1 MKYSQNRYHL
11 NLFDSEV
18 LKRLGPVWWDLLA
31 PRGVGQGLG
40 ILNLFTTHH
49 LSCEITQAPKSK
61 VSFPAGTPSTPGHK
75 PANKASLFPPMNQRP
90 GFSEF
95 LIGVTNWISKTLGG
109 VLKNCQSNWLGIFES
124 LRPDL
129 SFEITDRELSR
140 RGRCYTSRSK
150 ISMVQYGQIHVMLES
165 PCLSSFSIAKSP
177 FFTSRSSIFEV

>member
-1 MKYSQNRYHL
+1 MMYSQNRYHL

-49 LSCEITQAPKSK
+49 LSCEITPAPKSK

-109 VLKNCQSNWLGIFES
+109 CSRIANPIDSES
-124 LRPDL
+124 SKVSGQTSLSKLRTVNSAGEVAAILHAPK
-129 SFEITDRELSR
+129 SQWFNMV
-140 RGRCYTSRSK
+140 K
-150 ISMVQYGQIHVMLES
+150 SMWCWNPHA
-165 PCLSSFSIAKSP
+165 CLHFP
-177 FFTSRSSIFEV
+177 